1 MPRTAVLSKDNQ
13 TNGSIIEP
21 DSSEPNG
28 NNGSEKKRSNPFM
41 YGLTPEMIE
50 EPYPLDFADGMD
62 SYEFALEKFR
72 RLICVPL
79 KFKSQKELLDFAKA
93 EWQWIETASDRETKT
108 QAEQMIDKVKNWIA
122 ETQDNPKLNQLI
134 KDRLAELV
142 DS

>member
-1 MPRTAVLSKDNQ
+1 MPRTTVLTKENQ
-13 TNGSIIEP
+13 PDGATIEP

-28 NNGSEKKRSNPFM
+28 VNGTEKKRGSPFM
-41 YGLTPEMIE
+41 YALTPEMIQ

-62 SYEFALEKFR
+62 SYDFAMEKCR
-72 RLICVPL
+72 RTICGPL
-79 KFKSQKELLDFAKA
+79 KFRSQKDLLEFAKA

-108 QAEQMIDKVKNWIA
+108 QAEQMIDKVRNWIA
-122 ETQDNPKLNQLI
+122 ETQDNPKLHQLI